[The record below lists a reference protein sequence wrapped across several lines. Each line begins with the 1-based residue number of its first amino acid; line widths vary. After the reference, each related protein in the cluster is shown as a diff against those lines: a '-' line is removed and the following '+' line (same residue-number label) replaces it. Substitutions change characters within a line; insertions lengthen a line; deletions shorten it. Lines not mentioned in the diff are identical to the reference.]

1 MRIAALLVSLADLAD
16 QASRRSRFVRRRV
29 LAAISPA
36 EEAAYRCVADAARA
50 FGAPVPA
57 NAIVAAGDWMAT
69 SSDGDDPDDAMRLA
83 LRLRALAAALVL
95 MQAAG
100 RDRFEPGANAARPIT
115 ARVQARHAP
124 VASTGRR
131 SLRIL
136 KPPNPPRCLRFFP

>member
-16 QASRRSRFVRRRV
+16 QASRRSRFMRRRV

-57 NAIVAAGDWMAT
+57 NAIVAAGDWMAA

-83 LRLRALAAALVL
+83 LRLRALAAALVCLL
-95 MQAAG
+95 MQG
-100 RDRFEPGANAARPIT
+100 CNRLEPGANAARAI
-115 ARVQARHAP
+115 AGRAQARHAP